1 MSHLTSVATRLISG
15 AHIVQALQAMG
26 YDTVRFFEEPQLM
39 LGYSDSSARKKAE
52 IILRRRDA
60 NPGGR
65 GLMADVGFARNEEG
79 VFDWIITREDRRKLG
94 ESWYDELNQRYA
106 YYIVLDSLEQQG
118 FSQVE
123 VEREADQSIRLV
135 MRRMT

>member
-1 MSHLTSVATRLISG
+1 
-15 AHIVQALQAMG
+15 
-26 YDTVRFFEEPQLM
+26 
-39 LGYSDSSARKKAE
+39 
-52 IILRRRDA
+52 
-60 NPGGR
+60 
-65 GLMADVGFARNEEG
+65 VGFARNEEG